1 MIFLSVW
8 NILRSIDLC
17 GKTFGLFSI
26 WIDKYHQQ
34 KKQINLKLNTRK
46 KRNAFETFRMIFD
59 WIKWG
64 WKQSIWSIK
73 KANKRLGLLFVMK
86 CNHWKYARCK
96 WDHNALLL
104 SCKANRPPR
113 LNVNREVL
121 CVLQRMARGAN
132 LFINLAPFL
141 FIQWA
146 FYLHANAK
154 DYVFMQRNRCC
165 RRSTLFAE
173 PVGFGVRGSWFAS
186 SFFSLSF
193 KLVFFFSMQE

>member
-1 MIFLSVW
+1 MQTEHL
-8 NILRSIDLC
+8 L
-17 GKTFGLFSI
+17 
-26 WIDKYHQQ
+26 H
-34 KKQINLKLNTRK
+34 
-46 KRNAFETFRMIFD
+46 
-59 WIKWG
+59 
-64 WKQSIWSIK
+64 K
-73 KANKRLGLLFVMK
+73 KANKRLGLLYVMK

-113 LNVNREVL
+113 LNVNREVV

-141 FIQWA
+141 FIQWT

-154 DYVFMQRNRCC
+154 DYVLMQWNRCC

-173 PVGFGVRGSWFAS
+173 PVGLEFVVVDLPVL
-186 SFFSLSF
+186 FFSLSF
-193 KLVFFFSMQE
+193 KLVFFFWLHARITVAW